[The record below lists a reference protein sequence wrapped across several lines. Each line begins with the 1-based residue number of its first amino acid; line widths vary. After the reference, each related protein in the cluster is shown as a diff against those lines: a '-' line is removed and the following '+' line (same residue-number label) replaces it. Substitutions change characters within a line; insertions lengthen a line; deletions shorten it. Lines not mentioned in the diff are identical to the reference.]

1 MPHKAAREHTA
12 YPHQPI
18 GWVIRPV
25 GRYRRSRAAPR
36 FDQCC
41 SSRSSGR
48 SLRWLREFRCD
59 TVSGDVTLNL
69 LVYAVATPAQRDTL
83 PDRVR
88 QFQPGFTDDRIAA
101 APSILFGTTHEIADT
116 IREYRERYGI
126 TYFTMLEPDM
136 AAFAPVIELLK

>member
-1 MPHKAAREHTA
+1 M
-12 YPHQPI
+12 
-18 GWVIRPV
+18 
-25 GRYRRSRAAPR
+25 
-36 FDQCC
+36 
-41 SSRSSGR
+41 
-48 SLRWLREFRCD
+48 
-59 TVSGDVTLNL
+59 
-69 LVYAVATPAQRDTL
+69 YAVATPAQRDTL